1 VDEYGFSDVHAK
13 VSSNSKINTDQ
24 LCIWSLTNTDCNAET
39 VAHVYK
45 ALWAVEDGFPHHQ
58 INPSNPPTHLLKP
71 VGSLQN
77 EFVDTFGKS
86 FFVHSTGDVSG

>member
-1 VDEYGFSDVHAK
+1 MDEYGFSDVHAK

-45 ALWAVEDGFPHHQ
+45 ALWAVEDGFPHYRT
-58 INPSNPPTHLLKP
+58 NPSNPLRLKP
-71 VGSLQN
+71 
-77 EFVDTFGKS
+77 
-86 FFVHSTGDVSG
+86 STHFKTNSSTPLANPSSSIPLVT